1 MTREKS
7 HVWIAALLGTAFVI
21 AACVLAGAL
30 VRAHSTEETIRVIG
44 SARRPIRSDF
54 IIWTGRVTQSAPTVN
69 AAYTA
74 LTANV
79 AKAKAYL
86 VEKGISAAEIV
97 PAAIATKT
105 VYARVNTDGSNNNGQ
120 PSDVSDGAIYR
131 PIAGYQLSEE
141 FSVRSPSVDVVDSI
155 SRQSTEL
162 ISKGIPFQSDPPQY
176 LDTKL
181 SDLKVT
187 MQAEAARDA
196 RARAEQIAGSSGCRL
211 GAVRHARMSA
221 PVITPLYSNA
231 LSDGG
236 VDDTSSLDKRI
247 TAVVTVEYAVR

>member
-7 HVWIAALLGTAFVI
+7 HVWMAALLGAAFVV
-21 AACVLAGAL
+21 AACVLAGAF

-54 IIWTGRVTQSAPTVN
+54 IIWTGRVTQTAPTAG

-74 LTANV
+74 LAANV
-79 AKAKAYL
+79 AKVKAYL
-86 VEKGISAAEIV
+86 AAKGIAPGEIV
-97 PAAIATKT
+97 PAAIITKT
-105 VYARVNTDGSNNNGQ
+105 LYARIGTDSNANNQ
-120 PSDVSDGAIYR
+120 TSEAPDSTIYR
-131 PIAGYQLSEE
+131 PIVGYQLSEE
-141 FSVRSPSVDVVDSI
+141 VSVRSPSVTLVDSV

-162 ISKGIPFQSDPPQY
+162 ISQGIPFQSDPPQY

-187 MQAEAARDA
+187 MQAEAAHDA
-196 RARAEQIAGSSGCRL
+196 RARAEQIAASSGCHL
-211 GAVRHARMSA
+211 GAVRHARMSV

-236 VDDTSSLDKRI
+236 VDDTSSLEKRI

>member
-1 MTREKS
+1 MTRETS
-7 HVWIAALLGTAFVI
+7 HVWTAALLGMAFVV
-21 AACVLAGAL
+21 ASCVLAGAF

-54 IIWTGRVTQSAPTVN
+54 IIWTGRVTQSAPTVD
-69 AAYTA
+69 AAYTT
-74 LTANV
+74 LTADV
-79 AKAKAYL
+79 AKVRAYL
-86 VEKGISAAEIV
+86 GAKGIAPAEIV
-97 PAAIATKT
+97 PAAIVTKT
-105 VYARVNTDGSNNNGQ
+105 LYARTNGTPSSDP
-120 PSDVSDGAIYR
+120 PSDGTESALYR
-131 PIAGYQLSEE
+131 PIVGYQLSEE
-141 FSVRSPSVDVVDSI
+141 VSVRSPSVDLVDSV

-176 LDTKL
+176 LSTKL

-196 RARAEQIAGSSGCRL
+196 RARAEQIASSSGCRL
-211 GAVRHARMSA
+211 GAVRHANMST